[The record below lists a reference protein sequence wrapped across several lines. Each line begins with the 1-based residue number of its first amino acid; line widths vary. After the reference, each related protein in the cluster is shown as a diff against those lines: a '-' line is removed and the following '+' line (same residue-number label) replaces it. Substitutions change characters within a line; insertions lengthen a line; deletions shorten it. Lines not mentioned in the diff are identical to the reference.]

1 MNHMVEVL
9 VPLSGCAMIVLIV
22 FFAIRLRQT
31 KVQSRTELHKH
42 LLDKFSSGG
51 ELTTFLET
59 EGGRKM
65 LEELGSE
72 RIDPR
77 ERWLKS
83 LRTGIILSFLGG
95 GLIVLEEQFN
105 VDDDL
110 VIPGG
115 VCLALGLGF
124 TVAAITTKLLTRGD
138 DEQEK
143 GPSAESSTG
152 SVVSAKRAG
161 SCGERL
167 VGS

>member
-1 MNHMVEVL
+1 MNHMVAIL

-42 LLDKFSSGG
+42 LLDRFSSGD

-59 EGGRKM
+59 GGGRKM

-72 RIDPR
+72 RIDPQ

-83 LRTGIILSFLGG
+83 LRTGIILTFLGG
-95 GLIVLEEQFN
+95 GLVVLEEQFN

-124 TVAAITTKLLTRGD
+124 IVAAITTKLLTRGD

-143 GPSAESSTG
+143 GPSTESSTG
-152 SVVSAKRAG
+152 LG
-161 SCGERL
+161 S
-167 VGS
+167 

>member
-143 GPSAESSTG
+143 GPSTESSTG
-152 SVVSAKRAG
+152 LG
-161 SCGERL
+161 S
-167 VGS
+167 

>member
-1 MNHMVEVL
+1 MKEMILIL
-9 VPLSGCAMIVLIV
+9 VPLAGCAMIVLIV
-22 FFAIRLRQT
+22 FFATRAKQARI
-31 KVQSRTELHKH
+31 QSRTELHKH

-59 EGGRKM
+59 EGGQKM

-83 LRTGIILSFLGG
+83 LRTGIILTFLGG

-124 TVAAITTKLLTRGD
+124 IVAAITTKLLTRGD

-143 GPSAESSTG
+143 GPSTESSTG
-152 SVVSAKRAG
+152 LG
-161 SCGERL
+161 S
-167 VGS
+167 